1 MLSSGTI
8 QETIHVSLIERR
20 LNGDKNDKGVMTC
33 RSGSKLPYHKNV
45 FNTLLVVLIELRS
58 DWIYLLCCFA

>member
-1 MLSSGTI
+1 MLSSGAI
-8 QETIHVSLIERR
+8 QESSHVSLIERR
-20 LNGDKNDKGVMTC
+20 LNSDKNDKGVMAC

-45 FNTLLVVLIELRS
+45 FNTLFVVLIELRS